1 MKKKMFTLIIL
12 LCLFY
17 ILKYPA
23 ITVKA
28 AANGLVLWFEQVIPA
43 LLPFAI
49 LSNIMISS
57 NILPSITGKIAPILR
72 LILPVSDSG
81 AFVLL
86 SGFLFGFPMG
96 SKNCAELLRQNKIE
110 KQEAQ
115 ILFVLT
121 NNISPAFI
129 QSYLLTQQLK
139 LPHYFGLSLLI
150 LYLPPLIFAK
160 FLLHKKNAAA
170 KTLPNH
176 KKTAS
181 RSKINFQII
190 DAGIMN
196 GFETLTKIGG
206 YIMIFSILASCF
218 LMLPIPELLKTICI
232 GAVELTNGIH
242 YLSSTALTPQS
253 KYVLAMIFTAFG
265 GLSGVAQ
272 TSAMIKG
279 TGLSMK
285 KYVLWK
291 LVLCIITGILSIIVM
306 QLVPINPTNQL

>member
-1 MKKKMFTLIIL
+1 MFILIIL

-17 ILKYPA
+17 ILRFPE
-23 ITVKA
+23 ITVHA
-28 AANGLVLWFEQVIPA
+28 AGNGLILWFEQVLPS

-49 LSNIMISS
+49 LSNIIIASDILSS
-57 NILPSITGKIAPILR
+57 LVGKIMPVIQK
-72 LILPVSDSG
+72 IMPVSISG

-86 SGFLFGFPMG
+86 SGLLFGFPMG
-96 SKNCAELLRQNKIE
+96 SKNCAAFLMDGKMD
-110 KQEAQ
+110 KQEAE
-115 ILFVLT
+115 ILFIIT
-121 NNISPAFI
+121 NNMSPVFI
-129 QSYLLTQQLK
+129 QNYILSQQLGMSA
-139 LPHYFGLSLLI
+139 YFGWSMLI
-150 LYLPPLIFAK
+150 LYLPPL
-160 FLLHKKNAAA
+160 LLGRYYLIKHPTHKNIQ
-170 KTLPNH
+170 
-176 KKTAS
+176 KKSAS
-181 RSKINFQII
+181 RLKINFQIV

-218 LMLPIPELLKTICI
+218 LVLPIPELLKTICI

-242 YLSSTALTPQS
+242 YLSSTALTPQI

-291 LVLCIITGILSIIVM
+291 LVLCIITGILSIVVM